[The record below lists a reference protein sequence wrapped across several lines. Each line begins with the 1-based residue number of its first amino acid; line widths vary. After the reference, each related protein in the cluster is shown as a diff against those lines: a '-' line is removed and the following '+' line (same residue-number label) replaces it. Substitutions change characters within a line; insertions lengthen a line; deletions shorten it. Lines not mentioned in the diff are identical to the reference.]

1 MVAAPV
7 VLFTVKSASGIC
19 MPQSW
24 ISVPLRCGV
33 SMSTSMIVDPPGEE
47 PPISDT
53 FRLQVCPPEVIG
65 TVPAVRK

>member
-7 VLFTVKSASGIC
+7 VLFTVKSAPGIC

-33 SMSTSMIVDPPGEE
+33 SMSTSTITGPPEE

-53 FRLQVCPPEVIG
+53 FRLQVWPPEVMP